1 MSAERMELVTIGDEQ
16 KLVFSHGPDTFHYTD
31 PEFGDWMNV
40 SAENSYAEIMLKS
53 IVSSVYDFQKLRVM
67 VGQRIFAL
75 YNQMLGN
82 EPGTPIYSRVSPGDS
97 TTAIAE
103 AAGMPSLISN
113 EDDLDDEEMSAK
125 LAKERQKKDSA
136 CIKIMDR
143 ICAEYQRIT
152 DRLVASRLDKKLME
166 DMARAGI
173 PIDSDTFGTFES
185 TEATRELNKIIRDM
199 SDDVSTIQDSIMY
212 FLVKQ
217 YISLLNGEKRAI
229 KQFPV
234 ILDRF
239 PIYKYFLKHVPGCG
253 PQMAACIISKFNP
266 HKANSAASFH
276 MYAGLDVLED
286 GTGRTKA
293 KSTMVDKEYIAADGT
308 IKIKKSLTYDPWIKS
323 KLIGVLAP
331 SIIMLDR
338 KRVYRK
344 IYDEYKNRL
353 NNEPWRAEA
362 LIECTSKGNVV
373 YEENGRPKMRPA
385 FPKIRIE
392 NMSRRYM
399 IKMFLIDLYVH
410 WCVLEG
416 IPVKPPYCEEKLGL
430 QAKLHTIWVDDQKP
444 KDVRMVYVHWHPE
457 KIPASILYNVS
468 ILKTYEEKLAKMAE
482 KRNAKV
488 SIK

>member
-113 EDDLDDEEMSAK
+113 EDGLDDEEMSAK

-338 KRVYRK
+338 KGVYRK

-362 LIECTSKGNVV
+362 LIECISKGNVV

-416 IPVKPPYCEEKLGL
+416 IPVKTPYCEEKLGL
-430 QAKLHTIWVDDQKP
+430 QAKLHTIWVNDQKP